1 LKILR
6 ENLYLIFSLNYNLD
20 DFLTSL
26 TQFII
31 KLLNDNNEK
40 ISNIIDY
47 ILKANIR
54 INTCKKSVIHLETMT
69 LKIIRELCRWII
81 FKLFN
86 IDHVKI
92 EIINIYM

>member
-1 LKILR
+1 
-6 ENLYLIFSLNYNLD
+6 
-20 DFLTSL
+20 
-26 TQFII
+26 
-31 KLLNDNNEK
+31 
-40 ISNIIDY
+40 
-47 ILKANIR
+47 
-54 INTCKKSVIHLETMT
+54 MT